1 MPKLTAKF
9 QCTNE
14 TQSGPVPYKGLP
26 LRQQRGQAL
35 LEYALVVL
43 AVALTFMSVVV
54 AILTQLE
61 GG

>member
-1 MPKLTAKF
+1 MPKLTAMF
-9 QCTNE
+9 QPANE

-26 LRQQRGQAL
+26 LGGQRGQAL
-35 LEYALVVL
+35 LEYALVVV

-54 AILTQLE
+54 AVLTQLE

>member
-1 MPKLTAKF
+1 MLKLTARF
-9 QCTNE
+9 QCANG

-26 LRQQRGQAL
+26 LRGQRGQAL
-35 LEYALVVL
+35 VEYALVVA
-43 AVALTFMSVVV
+43 AVALTFMVAVI